1 MCFTDMLAHLRAAGI
16 TATEQQIRWAIK
28 VGHVSRPKRDG
39 SLRFVFEQKNL
50 DELIEHFRSREHA
63 EAAT

>member
-16 TATEQQIRWAIK
+16 TASEQQIRWAIK

-39 SLRFVFEQKNL
+39 SLRFVFEQKNVA
-50 DELIEHFRSREHA
+50 ELIEHFRSRKPTEV
-63 EAAT
+63 AT